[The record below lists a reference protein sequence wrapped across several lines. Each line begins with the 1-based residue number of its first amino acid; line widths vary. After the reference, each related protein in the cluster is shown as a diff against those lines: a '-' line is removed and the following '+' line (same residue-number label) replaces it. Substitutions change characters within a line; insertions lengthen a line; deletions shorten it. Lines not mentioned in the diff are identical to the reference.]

1 MFAGGHTQFGSNTA
15 QVVWVCTCCH
25 CTHWSVNTGTVLHEL
40 HTCVVPVCWFCH
52 CTHCWANTG
61 TWSYAVQTCA
71 KTGIW
76 SYAVHCWMSPI

>member
-1 MFAGGHTQFGSNTA
+1 MFCGGHTQFGSNTA

-52 CTHCWANTG
+52 CTHWF
-61 TWSYAVQTCA
+61 
-71 KTGIW
+71 
-76 SYAVHCWMSPI
+76 